1 MVVQNNYVI
10 AHTKKKK
17 KNHPNYDN
25 INNKVQYFQNKCGCS
40 KQLFNSTWSS

>member
-10 AHTKKKK
+10 AHTKKK